1 MTSTLLK
8 TRNCIPATAAR
19 LDCYMASLRKVKR
32 KIYRRLYPVMMV
44 LPDGSAIMVRFNEP
58 RQIIKL
64 PVDLSSLSE
73 AERRERLAA
82 RRPTKKEAVSDI
94 STSYSHKNYAFLW
107 KKDTHVSKHVFLP
120 CFTWGIGMR

>member
-1 MTSTLLK
+1 MLSFAATLLK
-8 TRNCIPATAAR
+8 TRNCIPAIAAR
-19 LDCYMASLRKVKR
+19 FDCYMASLGKVKR

-44 LPDGSAIMVRFNEP
+44 LPDGSAIMVRYNEP

-64 PVDLSSLSE
+64 PVDLSTLSE

-82 RRPTKKEAVSDI
+82 RRPTKKGEANADL

-107 KKDTHVSKHVFLP
+107 KKE
-120 CFTWGIGMR
+120 